1 MRDPH
6 VVALRYRLVL
16 TETVSFDQPPPVERD
31 TEAFQIRLADNIV
44 TFEMLEH
51 HASEE
56 SARKRVESYLRAWEI
71 QAALDMGRPEMSFE
85 FEKADTIDRDPPQA
99 GELQVIRPKAIASAA
114 VVPEPTV
121 RVTQR
126 QYPEPPD
133 GFVLSDDVKVM
144 WGRYNAYLNG
154 EERLDAMAY
163 ACLSKL
169 EERAGGRE
177 QAEKQYNISSKVLN
191 ELGRLTTEVG
201 DEQTARKYRGRKE
214 RRSYT
219 GAEETWIKAALRAV
233 IRRAGQWAH
242 DSEAEWPKLTMND
255 LPKLQS
261 F

>member
-6 VVALRYRLVL
+6 VVALRYRLVP
-16 TETVSFDQPPPVERD
+16 TETISFDQPPTVERD

-56 SARKRVESYLRAWEI
+56 SARERVEPYLRAWEI
-71 QAALDMGRPEMSFE
+71 LDALDKGRPEMSFE
-85 FEKADTIDRDPPQA
+85 FEWADVIDRDPLPP
-99 GELQVIRPKAIASAA
+99 GVGQVIHAKAAMAA
-114 VVPEPTV
+114 AGALDATLHFT
-121 RVTQR
+121 RS

-133 GFVLSDDVKVM
+133 RFVLSDDVKVM

-169 EERAGGRE
+169 EERAGRRE
-177 QAEKQYNISSKVLN
+177 QAAKQYNISSKVLN

-219 GAEETWIKAALRAV
+219 RAEQTWIKAALRAV
-233 IRRAGQWAH
+233 IRRAGQWAY
-242 DSEAEWPKLTMND
+242 DSEAQWPKLTMND
-255 LPKLQS
+255 LPKLPS